1 MTISPS
7 SRIGTPKPCLS
18 SNSRVLAIEKL
29 RAKRSET
36 SYRLH
41 SRGAETLPR
50 AHFAKCRR
58 HRAGRCRKTH
68 TLIDFHVMKKL
79 WQLHPI
85 QATILS
91 ACLTCFPLSLS
102 SQTEAPSATPSSAA
116 EQQRA
121 IADLRAQVEA
131 LQKKVEYF
139 GAREALLATRVSDK
153 KDREDSVTLDVT
165 HTAYQRLDTDNG
177 FLLVSAEKA
186 EPYLNGYK
194 ILLNVGNPL
203 SVSYSG
209 LKAKIKWAKYYDSNQ
224 FTPDSYAEWQK
235 SIQQKETSF
244 PDVLEKGAWKK
255 IELIVAPA
263 TAEQLGYLKLSINT
277 KTVMVDAK

>member
-1 MTISPS
+1 
-7 SRIGTPKPCLS
+7 
-18 SNSRVLAIEKL
+18 
-29 RAKRSET
+29 
-36 SYRLH
+36 
-41 SRGAETLPR
+41 
-50 AHFAKCRR
+50 
-58 HRAGRCRKTH
+58 
-68 TLIDFHVMKKL
+68 MKKL

-85 QATILS
+85 RATILS
-91 ACLTCFPLSLS
+91 VCLTCFPLYMS
-102 SQTEAPSATPSSAA
+102 SQTETPSATPSSAA

-139 GAREALLATRVSDK
+139 GSREGLLAMRMNDK
-153 KDREDSVTLDVT
+153 KDREDSVTLDLT
-165 HTAYQRLDTDNG
+165 HGTYQRLDTNNG
-177 FLLVSAEKA
+177 FLLVSAEPA
-186 EPYLNGYK
+186 VPYLNGYK
-194 ILLNVGNPL
+194 IPLKIGNPL

-209 LKAKIKWAKYYDSNQ
+209 LSAKIKWAKYYDSNQ

-244 PDVLEKGAWKK
+244 PDVLEKGTWKK

-277 KTVMVDAK
+277 KTVIVEAK